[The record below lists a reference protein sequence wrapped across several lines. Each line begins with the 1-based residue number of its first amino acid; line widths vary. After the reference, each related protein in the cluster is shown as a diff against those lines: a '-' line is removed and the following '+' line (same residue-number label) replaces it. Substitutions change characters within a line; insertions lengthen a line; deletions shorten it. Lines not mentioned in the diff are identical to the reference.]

1 MEIKSY
7 TFTID
12 GRLPTMNEIIASAK
26 KGRGNY
32 QPYSEMKREY
42 TELIAW
48 TVISAKVPVFNSP
61 RLVITWYEKNKK
73 RDMDNIVAGK
83 KFILDGLV
91 TAGIIKDDSRKYIN
105 SIHDIIKD
113 DSKNPRIEVT
123 LTEEEE

>member
-1 MEIKSY
+1 MVKIKSY

-26 KGRGNY
+26 KGKGCY
-32 QPYSEMKREY
+32 QPYSKMKHEY
-42 TELIAW
+42 TTLVSLMARR
-48 TVISAKVPVFNSP
+48 SP
-61 RLVITWYEKNKK
+61 MFKKPSLKITWYEKNKK

-123 LTEEEE
+123 LTEEEEK